1 MDIIQKNIL
10 SNLTNTSFSLEINGT
25 NDYTYKFSTIKVFFK
40 YQNKTFNDSVIY
52 LEKPMFTIIFNL
64 SIYERETNDIFY
76 MNSFS
81 SDISIINKMV
91 TVNIKLES
99 ITYNKNEDFSFYIK
113 KVIDDKN
120 NNITVFFNN
129 LDETNF
135 FKYLLYE
142 EKNIDLYGNKTLI
155 EKIKD
160 NIFDNLFYQFE
171 KQLFSYPECDSLY
184 YFNSMIDYILISPF
198 NEHIP
203 LENMEIYDEK
213 VNDFHYEEIIRNNTD
228 MIFKNVFVNIFIKTT
243 LYYGEEGI
251 DDDVY
256 DKFML
261 DYIIIHRN
269 FTIHY
274 SPVKI
279 DKEHLLDAFKSVV
292 KATKGKFKF

>member
-1 MDIIQKNIL
+1 MDKVQKNIL
-10 SNLTNTSFSLEINGT
+10 SNLTNTYFSLEINGT

-135 FKYLLYE
+135 FKYLFYE
-142 EKNIDLYGNKTLI
+142 EKNIDFYGNKTLI

-184 YFNSMIDYILISPF
+184 YFKSMIDYILSSSF
-198 NEHIP
+198 NEYIP
-203 LENMEIYDEK
+203 LENMFIYDEK